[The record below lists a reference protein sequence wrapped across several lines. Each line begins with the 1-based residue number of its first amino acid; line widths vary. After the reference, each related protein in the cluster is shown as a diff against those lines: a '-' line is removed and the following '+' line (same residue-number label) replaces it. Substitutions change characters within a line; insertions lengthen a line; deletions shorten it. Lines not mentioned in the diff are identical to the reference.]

1 VSLVN
6 FPISLEGLA
15 AAYNGIDQ
23 NIGQVTGTG
32 WVLVGWHIR
41 RTDDT
46 TSELSASFAIDT
58 VPSGPM
64 HILAGD
70 SDASDTG
77 LTQALSNGEVLAFHM
92 TSGVGMNVNGYL
104 QVEIP
109 DGGGTPPPL
118 PIPQAGDLT
127 TLASVKSFLGITGTT
142 FDTYLQ
148 LLITGVSTRMQKWM
162 DRTIGS
168 TVVVGEKI
176 DSAGGV
182 NLLVNGWPLIS
193 VEEVR
198 IAGAAESGVTFNASS
213 GTIRRTLD
221 DGAVVAWPWGFGVV
235 EADYTYGY
243 DAVPMD
249 LQEACDWQVAW
260 DFGLSGQDQK
270 RLGLGGTVLPEG
282 GTSAYIPNTAQTG
295 GWVVS
300 TLDTMRRYQRLPE
313 PM

>member
-1 VSLVN
+1 MSLVN
-6 FPISLEGLA
+6 YPISLEGLIS
-15 AAYNGIDQ
+15 AYNGIDQ
-23 NIGQVTGTG
+23 RLGVVTIAGNI
-32 WVLVGWHIR
+32 VGWHVR
-41 RTDDT
+41 RTDIL
-46 TSELSASFAIDT
+46 TSQCTQEFT
-58 VPSGPM
+58 VDDVITGPM
-64 HILAGD
+64 NIPA
-70 SDASDTG
+70 DASE
-77 LTQALSNGEVLAFHM
+77 ANNAAPLSVAVTIGQTLGINVA
-92 TSGVGMNVNGYL
+92 SGAGMNLNGYL
-104 QVEIP
+104 QLEIP
-109 DGGGTPPPL
+109 DTGGSTVL